1 MSERIFNFTK
11 DKIKTSKHIS
21 CFSDEGIR
29 QTAELTIFHMKKY
42 MLGEKIQMT
51 QFFDEQGIAHAATL
65 VSVTPMTVTQV
76 KTVENDGYDAVQVS
90 SGTRKEKNI
99 AKPQLGHFKDLGA
112 FRYSKEFLVDA
123 ADLSNYARG
132 NTLTAD
138 QFSVGDNI
146 RVSGISKGKGFQGVV
161 KRHGFHGGP
170 RSHGQKHSERE
181 PGSIGAGGMQRVMKG
196 MRMAGR
202 MGSDRIT
209 VRNLTVLAVD
219 PKTNIM
225 VIKGAL
231 PGKRGTMLEIT
242 Q

>member
-1 MSERIFNFTK
+1 
-11 DKIKTSKHIS
+11 
-21 CFSDEGIR
+21 
-29 QTAELTIFHMKKY
+29 MKKY
-42 MLGEKIQMT
+42 ILGEKIQMT
-51 QFFDEQGIAHAATL
+51 QYFDETGMAHAATL
-65 VSVTPMTVTQV
+65 VSAEPVTVTQV
-76 KTVENDGYDAVQVS
+76 KTVATDGYDAVQVS
-90 SGTRKEKNI
+90 SGTKKEKNI
-99 AKPQLGHFKDLGA
+99 AKPQLGHFKDLGN
-112 FRYSKEFLVDA
+112 FRYSKEFLVES
-123 ADLSNYARG
+123 ADLEKYARG
-132 NTLTAD
+132 NTLSVD
-138 QFSVGDNI
+138 QFAVGDTI

-181 PGSIGAGGMQRVMKG
+181 PGSIGPGGLQRVMKG

-219 PKTNIM
+219 PKTNII

-231 PGKRGTMLEIT
+231 PGKRGTLLEIT